1 MEQEK
6 PKQISES
13 KALSRMANQC
23 ARREYAAFDIETK
36 LQRLDLDKDT
46 IERIIAQLKKDKFI
60 DELRFTLS
68 FIKDKLRFNKWG
80 KKKIE
85 YGLKQKRI
93 PDSIISKAFEEFTDE
108 DLNGSLQEIMQA
120 KWKTIKANNTYERK
134 TKLIRFA
141 LSRGFDMD
149 SIMKRI
155 DKIE

>member
-36 LQRLDLDKDT
+36 LQRLELDKDT

-93 PDSIISKAFEEFTDE
+93 PDSIISKAFKEFTDE